1 MIQVTQVPISGK
13 LNSDVDIQNLR
24 EGDYLDMY
32 NVEQT
37 NLGALTIET
46 PVIGTESKYDLGEQ
60 LTAQNKQVRV
70 IIPEQALINTVTDI
84 RVRIR
89 NLRGQLLYEG
99 TQGILTG
106 DLVGIKNALKTAI
119 TNSQFSA
126 TYVDIPTN
134 DFFDVTLDTAF
145 SDYVLECTITDGG
158 ITFYD
163 CRQVTLQ
170 ENLTSEMVGVFRE
183 IAARDLIG
191 SSDNKG
197 CYILST
203 TRRVLPTEFRIIN
216 VFGVVGGLINITV
229 EGRVGFGTVIVG
241 SVNGVQNANGV
252 WTAEVLSTTLTTTTL
267 RLNLSIFS
275 GTYTGGGILIA
286 NPYGLSQISHV
297 AEDPD
302 VDVYTVT
309 RLIKTKRLGFT
320 TQKQPKLVGDVNI
333 NNVSL
338 YFTDFFNT
346 IRAIYYKGEIVQ
358 DGFLNVYNSSADYS
372 YESIDE
378 QTRAISNYSGYKVEV
393 VFPQKQTGGTL
404 TSGTK
409 RYTVRFL
416 TNVLTLT
423 DSSNITQPID
433 VYEPLY
439 ENIDSRIFGT
449 TGVTTKINTIRVS
462 NILPNTFSFIEL
474 ICHEYVG
481 SATETAVTS
490 FVVRRE
496 SLNPDQTE
504 IELEHNGSETVVLIQ
519 TGEAVQ
525 NGLYIDKCKTLEIV
539 NDTMV
544 YGNISTAQEYDLTEF
559 IETFNYSIVRE
570 SVEVVAG
577 DRTFGQFYDVEN
589 SHKKVGYMPYEW
601 YRFKAVAKF
610 KNNQLSRAFFLY
622 DVRFIPLSEYDA
634 NEFLDTNKRDR
645 RDTSQDQ
652 YAIHE
657 YGNNGFTGE
666 LYQYGL
672 RVIVP
677 NWDILIDGIPARDL
691 IETIYI
697 TRLECVP
704 EVLGAGVLVR
714 TEANIQPFDSPGI
727 FPISPFQT
735 NTSALPQSIYNAV
748 YVMDWYFSGNTP
760 VFIDGDKIISIGG
773 YRQGSPAVNYI
784 SPNIGIYETQNNVNV
799 NVEEY
804 QLANTFQFESG
815 QVNQLSPT
823 ALFANQVQ
831 NNNIST
837 SGFRTL
843 VLQFQSLIPNSS
855 LFRYFF
861 YFRTRAEKYGQ
872 VNSGQSFYTGAKL
885 SSGETSA
892 NVFGGDTYNQKT
904 TFKQWASPTNN
915 ASLGLIF
922 FSHNRINTNLRT
934 VNLNSVGVPYGLN
947 NQNALTWLQSEF
959 FDQITRS
966 PSYTNRDSIQGN
978 ASYNPFEPI
987 PSSYPTRKYYSL
999 KKPLNAI
1006 RDNFRV
1012 ILPFNFNDSKNV
1024 HGAITELV
1032 NRNERLFTIQIS
1044 GITVEYFDGSGR
1056 LVTSDSGEIVFGDG
1070 SAFAKTGDNL
1080 SNYGTEH
1087 QFAVVTGRTMGGK
1100 DVNYYID
1107 TRMNVFVRSGQDGT
1121 RDLGMVVN
1129 MNEFFQKRMRFLKG
1143 KNIPTSGQGLHGA
1156 WNNRLKQVIF
1166 TARGWKDDIP
1176 EWVIFASYVVGQVIF
1191 FQEEQEIPIFYEC
1204 LVDNVADTDTTPI
1217 ERPDLWKRIDFTDDR
1232 YYSVWTLVFSE
1243 IKNAFIHRLGI
1254 YPVIYHSHNEHLFQP
1269 DPNLNDIHR
1278 FGTGEPLV
1286 FFGQEQEGFS
1296 KRVINDIR
1304 SIAKRYI
1311 AVQYNA
1317 DFKPLKM
1324 EFSAT
1329 FRSEQNPQGIE
1340 ITSVVN
1346 QDEFEIQENMIK
1358 ASITNNF
1365 DDVTSLNDL
1374 TPVRGIFATIK
1385 TFYQP
1390 RIKQRVRELFVKLR
1404 TQFDNYKS

>member
-46 PVIGTESKYDLGEQ
+46 PVIGTESKYDLGQQ

-70 IIPEQALINTVTDI
+70 IVPEQALINTVTDV

-106 DLVGIKNALKTAI
+106 DLVGIKNALKAAI
-119 TNSQFSA
+119 TDSQFTA
-126 TYVDIPTN
+126 TYVDIPAN

-170 ENLTSEMVGVFRE
+170 ENLTPEMVGTFRE

-203 TRRVLPTEFRIIN
+203 TRRVLPTEFPIIN
-216 VFGVVGGLINITV
+216 VFGVINGLINITV
-229 EGRVGFGTVIVG
+229 DGIVGFGTVIVG

-252 WTAEVLSTTLTTTTL
+252 WTATPVSATPTTTTL
-267 RLNLSIFS
+267 QLNLSVFI
-275 GTYTGGGILIA
+275 GTYTGGGTLIA

-297 AEDPD
+297 AENPD

-346 IRAIYYKGEIVQ
+346 IRAIYYKGDIVQ

-372 YESIDE
+372 YETIDE
-378 QTRAISNYSGYKVEV
+378 QTRAVSNYSGYQVELL
-393 VFPQKQTGGTL
+393 FPQKQTSGSL

-439 ENIDSRIFGT
+439 ENLDSRIFGT

-462 NILPNTFSFIEL
+462 NILPNTFNFIEL

-544 YGNISTAQEYDLTEF
+544 YGNISTAQEYDLTDF
-559 IETFNYSIVRE
+559 IETFNYSIVRQ
-570 SVEVVAG
+570 SVEVVDG

-589 SHKKVGYMPYEW
+589 SHKFVGYMPYEW

-610 KNNQLSRAFFLY
+610 KNNQTSRAFFLY
-622 DVRFIPLSEYDA
+622 DVRFVPLAEYDA

-666 LYQYGL
+666 LFQYGL
-672 RVIVP
+672 RVIIP

-704 EVLGAGVLVR
+704 EVLGSGILPR
-714 TEANIQPFDSPGI
+714 TMFNQS
-727 FPISPFQT
+727 ISPIKLFPLAPSDVDIINNLSQRQ
-735 NTSALPQSIYNAV
+735 LGFYCF
-748 YVMDWYFSGNTP
+748 DW
-760 VFIDGDKIISIGG
+760 IISNSPPTYI
-773 YRQGSPAVNYI
+773 QGDTIFTIDYSSIDFNLIAPQ
-784 SPNIGIYETQNNVNV
+784 YEVFTSSNNTDATS
-799 NVEEY
+799 VESEIIEAY
-804 QLANTFQFESG
+804 DLDSITPSR
-815 QVNQLSPT
+815 QLSPT
-823 ALFANQVQ
+823 VSYSINYSGGIIKPRFAYPLRLLILQDEL
-831 NNNIST
+831 
-837 SGFRTL
+837 SGAPPIRL
-843 VLQFQSLIPNSS
+843 G
-855 LFRYFF
+855 F
-861 YFRTRAEKYGQ
+861 YFRRRQDKYGQ
-872 VNSGQSFYTGAKL
+872 INQGVSFYTGAQVDSGD
-885 SSGETSA
+885 SSTD
-892 NVFGGDTYNQKT
+892 VFGGDTYCQKQ
-904 TFKQWASPTNN
+904 TFKSTLSTND
-915 ASLGLIF
+915 SGGLGLIF
-922 FSHNRINTNLRT
+922 FSHNRINSNLRT
-934 VNLNSVGVPYGLN
+934 VDLDNIGIPFGTNT
-947 NQNALTWLQSEF
+947 QNPLTWLETNF
-959 FDQITRS
+959 FDQITRN

-978 ASYNPFEPI
+978 AAYNPFEPI

-999 KKPLNAI
+999 KKPSNAI

-1129 MNEFFQKRMRFLKG
+1129 MNEFFQTRMRFLKG

-1176 EWVIFASYVVGQVIF
+1176 EWVIFKSYVVGQVVF

-1204 LVDNVADTDTTPI
+1204 LVDNVADTTPI
-1217 ERPDLWKRIDFTDDR
+1217 ERPDLWKRIDFIDDR

-1254 YPVIYHSHNEHLFQP
+1254 YPVIYHAHNEHLFQP
-1269 DPNLNDIHR
+1269 DPTVNDIHR

-1311 AVQYNA
+1311 GVQYNA

-1404 TQFDNYKS
+1404 TQLDNYKS